1 MRSVRGIRVSTDWI
15 VSPAGPAS
23 EALAQISLV
32 DHHVHGVV
40 RENPTPEFFASMIT
54 ESDRTPP
61 SVAAALDTQVGFAVR
76 RWCAPLLE
84 LPKHVDAVAYFER
97 RLEIGAPEVNRRF
110 LKASGIGHFLIETG
124 YRGDEIHGP
133 KGMAEIS
140 GSKVSQVVRLETVA
154 EELASSGSSSAVT
167 FIDDFANVLAEKA
180 SDAVA
185 FKSIVA
191 YRAGLDFDPAKP
203 EPSQVRQAAGKWL
216 AEVGHSGHSGH
227 SGQARIHDPILLR
240 HLIWQAVEFK
250 KPIQFHIGYGDPDLN
265 LHKCDPLLMT
275 ELIRSF
281 EALEIPVMLLH
292 TYPYQRNAGYLAQMF
307 RNVYLDVGLAI
318 NYVGARSPA
327 IIAESLELAPF
338 NKILFSSD
346 AWGLSELTYLG
357 ALLFR
362 RGLGELLDSWI
373 ARGDW
378 STADA
383 IGVVEAISRDNAQRI
398 YRLTH

>member
-1 MRSVRGIRVSTDWI
+1 VSTDWI
-15 VSPAGPAS
+15 VSPVGPAS
-23 EALAQISLV
+23 EALAQISLI

-40 RENPTPEFFASMIT
+40 RENPSPEFFAGMIT

-61 SVAAALDTQVGFAVR
+61 SVVAALNTQVGFAVR

-84 LPKHVDAVAYFER
+84 LPKHADAETYFER
-97 RLEIGAPEVNRRF
+97 RLELGAPEVNRRF
-110 LKASGIGHFLIETG
+110 LRASGIGHFLIETG

-133 KGMAEIS
+133 IGMAEIS

-154 EELASSGSSSAVT
+154 EELATSGTSSAST
-167 FIDDFANVLAEKA
+167 FIDDFANLLAKKA
-180 SDAVA
+180 SDSIA

-203 EPSQVRQAAGKWL
+203 EASQVRQAASKWL
-216 AEVGHSGHSGH
+216 TEVEQSGK
-227 SGQARIHDPILLR
+227 ARIDDPVLLR

-265 LHKCDPLLMT
+265 LHKCDPLFMT
-275 ELIRSF
+275 ELIRSL

-338 NKILFSSD
+338 RKILFSSD

-362 RGLGELLDSWI
+362 RGLGELLDSWV

-378 STADA
+378 SAADA
-383 IGVVEAISRDNAQRI
+383 IGVVESISRGNAEQI
-398 YRLTH
+398 YDLSR

>member
-1 MRSVRGIRVSTDWI
+1 MMRSVRGIRVSTDWI
-15 VSPAGPAS
+15 VSPVGPAS
-23 EALAQISLV
+23 EALAQISLI

-40 RENPTPEFFASMIT
+40 RENPSAEFFAGMIT

-61 SVAAALDTQVGFAVR
+61 SVVAALNTQVGFAVR

-84 LPKHVDAVAYFER
+84 LPKHADAETYFER
-97 RLEIGAPEVNRRF
+97 RLELGASEVNRRF
-110 LKASGIGHFLIETG
+110 LQASGIGHFLIETG

-133 KGMAEIS
+133 SGMAEIS
-140 GSKVSQVVRLETVA
+140 GAKVSQVVRLETVA
-154 EELASSGSSSAVT
+154 EELASSGASSAST
-167 FIDDFANVLAEKA
+167 FIDDFANLLTKKS
-180 SDAVA
+180 SDSIA

-191 YRAGLDFDPAKP
+191 YRSGLDFDPAKP
-203 EPSQVRQAAGKWL
+203 EASQVRQAASKWL
-216 AEVGHSGHSGH
+216 TEVEQSGK
-227 SGQARIHDPILLR
+227 ARIDDPVLLR

-275 ELIRSF
+275 ELIRSL
-281 EALEIPVMLLH
+281 EGLEIPVMLLH

-338 NKILFSSD
+338 SKILFSSD

-357 ALLFR
+357 ALLYR
-362 RGLGELLDSWI
+362 RGLGELLDSWV

-378 STADA
+378 SAADA
-383 IGVVEAISRDNAQRI
+383 LGVVESISRGNAEQI
-398 YRLTH
+398 YGLAR

>member
-1 MRSVRGIRVSTDWI
+1 M
-15 VSPAGPAS
+15 GPAS
-23 EALAQISLV
+23 DALAQISLI

-40 RENPTPEFFASMIT
+40 RENPSAEFFAGMIT

-61 SVAAALDTQVGFAVR
+61 SVVAALNTQVGFAVR

-84 LPKHVDAVAYFER
+84 LPKHADAETYFER

-133 KGMAEIS
+133 NGMAEMS

-154 EELASSGSSSAVT
+154 EELASSGASSAST
-167 FIDDFANVLAEKA
+167 FIDDFANLLAKKA
-180 SDAVA
+180 ADSIA

-191 YRAGLDFDPAKP
+191 YRTGLDFDPAKP
-203 EPSQVRQAAGKWL
+203 EASQVRQAASKWL
-216 AEVGHSGHSGH
+216 TEVEQSGK
-227 SGQARIHDPILLR
+227 ARIDDPVLLR

-265 LHKCDPLLMT
+265 LHKCDPLFMT
-275 ELIRSF
+275 ELIRSL

-318 NYVGARSPA
+318 NYAGARSPA

-338 NKILFSSD
+338 SKILFSSD

-362 RGLGELLDSWI
+362 RGLGELLDSWV

-378 STADA
+378 SAADA
-383 IGVVEAISRDNAQRI
+383 IGVVESISRGNAEQI
-398 YRLTH
+398 YGLAR

>member
-1 MRSVRGIRVSTDWI
+1 MRSVQGIRVSTDWI
-15 VSPAGPAS
+15 VSPVGPAS
-23 EALAQISLV
+23 EALAQISLI

-40 RENPTPEFFASMIT
+40 RENPSPEFFASMIT

-61 SVAAALDTQVGFAVR
+61 SVVAALNTQVGFAVR

-84 LPKHVDAVAYFER
+84 LPKHANAETYFER
-97 RLEIGAPEVNRRF
+97 RLELGAPEVNRRF
-110 LKASGIGHFLIETG
+110 LRASGIGHFLIETG
-124 YRGDEIHGP
+124 YRGDEIHGLN
-133 KGMAEIS
+133 GMAEIS

-154 EELASSGSSSAVT
+154 EELASSGTSSAST
-167 FIDDFANVLAEKA
+167 FIDDFANVLTEKA
-180 SDAVA
+180 SDSVA

-203 EPSQVRQAAGKWL
+203 ERSQVRQAAGTWL
-216 AEVGHSGHSGH
+216 AEVGHSGQSGR
-227 SGQARIHDPILLR
+227 ARINDPVLLR

-275 ELIRSF
+275 ELIRKL

-318 NYVGARSPA
+318 NYAGARSPA
-327 IIAESLELAPF
+327 IIAESLELTPF
-338 NKILFSSD
+338 SKILFSSD

-362 RGLGELLDSWI
+362 RGLGELLDSWV

-378 STADA
+378 SAADA
-383 IGVVEAISRDNAQRI
+383 IGVVEAISRGTAQKI
-398 YRLTH
+398 YGLNR

>member
-15 VSPAGPAS
+15 VTPAGPAS
-23 EALAQISLV
+23 EALAQISLI

-40 RENPTPEFFASMIT
+40 RENPSAEFFASMIT

-61 SVAAALDTQVGFAVR
+61 SVVAALDTQVGFAVR

-84 LPKHVDAVAYFER
+84 LPKHADAGTYFER
-97 RLEIGAPEVNRRF
+97 RLELGAPEVNRRF
-110 LKASGIGHFLIETG
+110 LGASGIGHYLIETG

-133 KGMAEIS
+133 NGMAEIS

-154 EELASSGSSSAVT
+154 EELASSGTSSART
-167 FIDDFANVLAEKA
+167 FIDDFATLLSEKD
-180 SDAVA
+180 SNSVA

-216 AEVGHSGHSGH
+216 TEVGQSGRV
-227 SGQARIHDPILLR
+227 RISDPVLLR
-240 HLIWQAVEFK
+240 HLIWRAVEFK

-275 ELIRSF
+275 ELIRKL
-281 EALEIPVMLLH
+281 EALEVPVMLLH

-318 NYVGARSPA
+318 NYAGARSPA

-338 NKILFSSD
+338 SKILFSSD

-362 RGLGELLDSWI
+362 RGLGELLDSWV

-383 IGVVEAISRDNAQRI
+383 IGVVEAISRGNAQRI
-398 YRLTH
+398 YGLTR